1 MTVYQMLETA
11 ATLSNDEK
19 FEVVEALVQMLR
31 QELNAD
37 SGHSVSEIAAPYI
50 ADERVQTSLTAEID
64 FDEASDSNLDALLYA
79 HLHSPDPEPHQMLPY
94 GLFKG
99 ANFTEEDFR
108 AAEWHPS
115 AEDIASA

>member
-1 MTVYQMLETA
+1 MTFDSIVREVQ
-11 ATLSNDEK
+11 TLSRDEK
-19 FEVVEALVQMLR
+19 FELVEALVQMLR

-37 SGHSVSEIAAPYI
+37 SVHSVSEIAAPYI
-50 ADERVQTSLTAEID
+50 VDEMVKASLTAEMD
-64 FDEASDSNLDALLYA
+64 SDEAPESNLNALLYA

-108 AAEWHPS
+108 AAE
-115 AEDIASA
+115 